1 MKKYSIIL
9 YFTIIGLLFLNSC
22 CFKKYCYGLNDIH
35 QIYLYNFSITDIDT
49 IYLLKYNIG
58 NNFTSKIDSSF
69 YDYTDIENKNNQQ
82 YELILNDYIQKDFEY
97 KLVFKD
103 INQEYKIKNIT
114 SKKKKCSCDD
124 YDALT
129 SYVVNDST
137 IEKSQFLIYR

>member
-1 MKKYSIIL
+1 MKKHIL
-9 YFTIIGLLFLNSC
+9 ICALFLISLYLLNSC
-22 CFKKYCYGLNDIH
+22 CTKVGCLGVDDIRT
-35 QIYLYNFSITDIDT
+35 IKLYNFNSTDFDT

-69 YDYTDIENKNNQQ
+69 YYYTDIENKNNQQ